1 MTFATE
7 HTVDKSQSCAITP
20 MSIRGYRK
28 CGPFFLRPSRRTFLL
43 DHVGD
48 AASSSGSGC
57 VLKDVETQSMLDFD
71 QHCANTGEADLEQGG
86 ATAAVSFYIR

>member
-1 MTFATE
+1 
-7 HTVDKSQSCAITP
+7 

-28 CGPFFLRPSRRTFLL
+28 CGPFFLRPSQRTFLL